1 MRSSSEHKTS
11 PDSPGLRRRRSESN
25 WGGPRLALIALVAAA
40 VALRAVGLL
49 PFDHLLAPN
58 ERDVVP
64 RSWRLVH
71 GGGGDP
77 HWFRYPS
84 LLLYSLAP
92 VEAWQRAPSYL
103 AARIVVVAAAAAAV
117 GVTWWVARRLYG
129 SFLSGAVG
137 AAVVAVATTHVAYS
151 HAALPDVPLSLA
163 VVAALGLAASRRS
176 DLAAIASGAAAGL
189 DYAGL
194 LLAVPLVV
202 ASWRRWWQLARAL
215 ALMLVTFVATT
226 PLLVVHLGR
235 AWSDA
240 TAERG
245 DALPFG
251 GHVAAVDRLWHTLGP
266 ALFVA
271 AAGVVVALVRRRRE
285 ELVVVSF
292 VLAFAVAL
300 LVADAQAPR
309 TILPLVP
316 PLAVL
321 AARFRSLAAVT
332 LLLLVVPLTWSVRDD
347 SKLVAGAS
355 PVATAAAS
363 GTSDRRRPST
373 ARPPRTPA
381 PRPPRAR
388 DAGGFPRFRPA

>member
-1 MRSSSEHKTS
+1 M
-11 PDSPGLRRRRSESN
+11 GLRH
-25 WGGPRLALIALVAAA
+25 G
-40 VALRAVGLL
+40 L

-271 AAGVVVALVRRRRE
+271 AAGVVVALAPPRGARRR
-285 ELVVVSF
+285 LVRARV
-292 VLAFAVAL
+292 
-300 LVADAQAPR
+300 R
-309 TILPLVP
+309 GR
-316 PLAVL
+316 
-321 AARFRSLAAVT
+321 AARCGCTGAADDPAARPAARGARGAVSLA
-332 LLLLVVPLTWSVRDD
+332 RGGD
-347 SKLVAGAS
+347 
-355 PVATAAAS
+355 AA
-363 GTSDRRRPST
+363 
-373 ARPPRTPA
+373 PPRRA
-381 PRPPRAR
+381 ADVVRPRRFE
-388 DAGGFPRFRPA
+388 AGRGR